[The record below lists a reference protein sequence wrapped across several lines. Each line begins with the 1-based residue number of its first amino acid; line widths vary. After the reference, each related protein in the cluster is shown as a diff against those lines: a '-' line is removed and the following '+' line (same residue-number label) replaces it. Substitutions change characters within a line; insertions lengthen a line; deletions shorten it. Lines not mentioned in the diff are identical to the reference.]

1 MKKFVSALLI
11 VLGSVH
17 FSGAQTLFTYGNQK
31 VSAPEFMRAYKK
43 NNQPVVVNKA
53 QSIREYLDL
62 YIKSK
67 LKIQDAYDRRY
78 DTLPQIKQEVE
89 NLRTQISENY
99 MTDPEMAARLK
110 MEAFQR
116 SLKDVHV
123 AHIFI
128 SFKDAANK
136 IDTPAAKIKLETVLN
151 ELKKGVDFQK
161 TAIQYSDDLAAKNN
175 KGDIGFI
182 TVFTLPYEFES
193 AIYNTQIG
201 KFSEAVRS
209 KLGFHIFKNLEER
222 KAVGKIKAQQI
233 LFAFPPGADDA
244 AKKQVKQTADSVY
257 KRILAGE
264 NFNRLASLL
273 SNDYVSGAAG
283 GLMPDIGVGEYEPA
297 FENMLWSL
305 PKDGAVSKPFLT
317 SFGWHIVKRIS
328 TKPVITDKSDADNL
342 QNLQQKIMAD
352 SRWQT
357 SKDFIYELVKKKVGY
372 KKYNYNDVALWN
384 MSDSVLDYK
393 PMNTGWAIKATT
405 PLFSI
410 GDSIYNANAWVNY
423 ANTYR
428 FKQDGTGPKPWE
440 QVRDEWV
447 DFEMT
452 TYYRQHLEDFNDEF
466 RYQMQEFK
474 DGNMF
479 FEIMQQEVW
488 NRAQTDS
495 VAQAALYEK
504 NKKNYLWQ
512 PSADAVVFYCP
523 DEVTAQEAYQLVKA
537 KPINW
542 RSIVNRYTDKI
553 VADSSRYEW
562 EQLPNPNKVK
572 IEAGAVTPPFIN
584 KTDNTASFAYIIKSF
599 PQQEQRSFAEA
610 KGLVINDLQKE
621 FEKQWDTTL
630 IKKYPVKID
639 EKVLAE
645 ISK

>member
-1 MKKFVSALLI
+1 MKKLVSTLLV
-11 VLGSVH
+11 VLAIVH
-17 FSGAQTLFTYGNQK
+17 FSSAQTLFTYGNYK
-31 VSAPEFMRAYKK
+31 VSAPDFMRAYKK
-43 NNQPVVVNKA
+43 NNQQVVVNKA

-99 MTDPEMAARLK
+99 MTDPEMASRLK

-116 SLKDVHV
+116 SLKDIHI

-136 IDTPAAKIKLETVLN
+136 IDTAATKLKFDTVLN
-151 ELKKGVDFQK
+151 ELRKGADFQK
-161 TAIQYSDDLAAKNN
+161 TAVQYSDDPSAKIN
-175 KGDIGFI
+175 KGDLGYI
-182 TVFTLPYEFES
+182 TVFTLPYEFEN
-193 AIYNTQIG
+193 AIYNTPIG
-201 KFSEAVRS
+201 KFSTAVRS
-209 KLGFHIFKNLEER
+209 KLGFHIFKNLGER

-233 LFAFPPGADDA
+233 LFAFPPGADETV
-244 AKKQVKQTADSVY
+244 KKQVKQTADSVY
-257 KRILAGE
+257 KRLVAGE

-283 GLMPDIGVGEYEPA
+283 GIMPDISVGQYEPA
-297 FENMLWSL
+297 FENLLWTLS
-305 PKDGAVSKPFLT
+305 KDGAVSKPFLS

-328 TKPVITDKSDADNL
+328 LKPVVTDKLNGDNL
-342 QNLQQKIMAD
+342 QDLLQRVMAD

-357 SKDFIYELVKKKVGY
+357 SRDFIYQLVKQKAGFRKFDY
-372 KKYNYNDVALWN
+372 DDDALWN

-410 GDSIYNANAWVNY
+410 GDSVYNANAWVNY

-428 FKQDGTGPKPWE
+428 YKQDGTGAKPWE

-447 DFEMT
+447 KFAMT
-452 TYYRQHLEDFNDEF
+452 EYYRQQLENFNDDF

-474 DGNMF
+474 DGNLF

-488 NRAQTDS
+488 NKAQTDTL
-495 VAQAALYEK
+495 AQEALYEK

-537 KPINW
+537 KPNNW
-542 RSIVNRYTDKI
+542 RSVVNRYTDKI

-562 EQLPNPNKVK
+562 EQLPNPNKEK
-572 IEAGAVTPPFIN
+572 IVAGIVTPPFIN

-621 FEKQWDTTL
+621 FEKQWDEL
-630 IKKYPVKID
+630 LAKKYPVRID
-639 EKVLAE
+639 EKVLTE